1 MGVDRNP
8 TIKGHW
14 SNSLLM
20 FDSVIS
26 IIENDIPSTRFSLLR
41 HLLFRLLL
49 SIKTTHHRSSSLN
62 CLLLCYV
69 IYHIEFIIVLLY
81 YFFFQ
86 LPNSP
91 INHTKFPNVEI
102 MHVITT
108 IWVRSLCTFLSLY
121 SCKMRVVLTIL

>member
-26 IIENDIPSTRFSLLR
+26 IIENDLPSTRFSLLR

-108 IWVRSLCTFLSLY
+108 IWVRSLCTFFYL
-121 SCKMRVVLTIL
+121 CTVAK

>member
-20 FDSVIS
+20 FDSFIS
-26 IIENDIPSTRFSLLR
+26 IIENDLPSTRFSLLR

-108 IWVRSLCTFLSLY
+108 IWVRSLCTVLSLY
-121 SCKMRVVLTIL
+121 SCKMRVVLTFL

>member
-8 TIKGHW
+8 TIKRHC
-14 SNSLLM
+14 SNSLLI

-26 IIENDIPSTRFSLLR
+26 IIENDLPSTRFSILR
-41 HLLFRLLL
+41 HWIFRLLL
-49 SIKTTHHRSSSLN
+49 RIKTTHHRSSSLD
-62 CLLLCYV
+62 CLLLYHV
-69 IYHIEFIIVLLY
+69 IYQIEFIIVLLY

-121 SCKMRVVLTIL
+121 SCKMRVVLTFF